1 MNTQTI
7 IRSCGVSLT
16 LGSDDVLEIGF
27 ANSLNQTVIADVFLA
42 STDFVVFIIFLL
54 SPDSIC
60 LKLKIISTL
69 STC

>member
-27 ANSLNQTVIADVFLA
+27 ANSLNQTMIADVFLT
-42 STDFVVFIIFLL
+42 STDFAVFIIFLL
-54 SPDSIC
+54 CFSFD
-60 LKLKIISTL
+60 
-69 STC
+69 